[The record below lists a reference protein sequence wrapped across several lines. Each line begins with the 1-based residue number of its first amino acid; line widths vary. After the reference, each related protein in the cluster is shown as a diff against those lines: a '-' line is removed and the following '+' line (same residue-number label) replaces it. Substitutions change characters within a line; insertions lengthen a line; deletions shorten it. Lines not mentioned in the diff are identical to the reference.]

1 MILSVEDLLNLPEL
15 KDLTLVSGKGGIDG
29 LISAINTM
37 DNPDTFRWL
46 KDGEFLI
53 TSGYVL
59 KENPELI
66 KQIIKIMVDIGCT
79 GLGIKIQRYFNEI
92 PNEIIQASN
101 LYNFPVIEIPYDYSL
116 SYVSSV
122 FYKEVY
128 IARRRIM
135 DQSIEMQEHFTNTVL
150 MGGGLSKISEE
161 LALIIQNPVIIL
173 DKAGLLLSYSEYKDN
188 PLPLANFLD
197 LEVDTK
203 VFDSEFFNKVKGG
216 FNNSFRSEKIV
227 MLISKESQVVL
238 RIKPIVFTGEINGY
252 IVVWESGKKLN
263 KMDYVTIQQAT
274 VVVSMDRLKQIAI
287 NAAIET
293 ERKDFFDDLLEGRI
307 TDVKSLESLSQ
318 MHGLN
323 INAKYICMV
332 TSISNY
338 DELVNKYN
346 NNRSLIMSKASKLL
360 YETSTLNGRNTI
372 IINRSNYLI
381 SFVQIKPNDDTSN
394 LKIIFKE
401 LGLEYIKALNLSIP
415 DFKVSITIG
424 NLYKDI
430 IDLRLSFNE
439 ALETLKLLNAF
450 GKVKNLAHYEDFKVF
465 HLLSSIKPNDVLLQF
480 FNNTIGKLQSY
491 DLENNTNLMETLVA
505 FIEYNGNI
513 SQAAKMIYVH
523 RNTFIYRIDKIKQLL
538 DSDLK
543 DRDELLEL
551 NLAIKA
557 MELLTI
563 S

>member
-15 KDLTLVSGKGGIDG
+15 KDLTLISGENGIDG

-37 DNPDTFRWL
+37 DNPDTFMWL
-46 KDGEFLI
+46 KEGELLI

-59 KENPELI
+59 KENPDLI
-66 KQIIKIMVDIGCT
+66 KEIVKIMVDIGCS

-101 LYNFPVIEIPYDYSL
+101 KYNFPVIEIPYDYSL
-116 SYVSSV
+116 SYVSSI

-135 DQSIEMQEHFTNTVL
+135 DQSIEMQERFTNTVL
-150 MGGGLSKISEE
+150 MGGGLNKISEE

-173 DKAGLLLSYSEYKDN
+173 DKTGLLLSYSEYKDN
-188 PLPLANFLD
+188 PLLLADFLN
-197 LEVDTK
+197 LKEDTM
-203 VFDSEFFNKVKGG
+203 VFDTEFFNKIEGG

-287 NAAIET
+287 NAAIEN

-307 TDVKSLESLSQ
+307 TDLKSLESLSQ

-332 TSISNY
+332 TSISNF

-360 YETSTLNGRNTI
+360 YETSTLKGRNTI

-381 SFVQIKPNDDTSN
+381 SFVQMRPNDDTSN
-394 LKIIFKE
+394 LKMIFKE
-401 LGLEYIKALNLSIP
+401 LGLEYIKAINLSIP

-439 ALETLKLLNAF
+439 AFETLNLLNVF
-450 GKVKNLAHYEDFKVF
+450 GKGKSLAHYEDFKVF

-480 FNNTIGKLQSY
+480 FNNTIGKLKSY

-523 RNTFIYRIDKIKQLL
+523 RNTFIYKIDKIKQLL
-538 DSDLK
+538 DTELK

-551 NLAIKA
+551 NLAIKI

-563 S
+563 L

>member
-15 KDLTLVSGKGGIDG
+15 KDLTLVSGENGIDE

-46 KDGEFLI
+46 KEGEFLI

-59 KENPELI
+59 KENPELVKEI
-66 KQIIKIMVDIGCT
+66 VKIMVDIGCS
-79 GLGIKIQRYFNEI
+79 GLGIKIQRYFNKI
-92 PNEIIQASN
+92 PNEIVEASN
-101 LYNFPVIEIPYDYSL
+101 KYNFPIIEIPYDYSL

-150 MGGGLSKISEE
+150 MGGGLNKISQE
-161 LALIIQNPVIIL
+161 LALIIENPVIIL
-173 DKAGLLLSYSEYKDN
+173 DKTGLLLSYSEYKDN
-188 PLPLANFLD
+188 PLPLADFLT
-197 LEVDTK
+197 LEIDTK
-203 VFDSEFFNKVKGG
+203 TFDTEFFDKIKGG
-216 FNNSFRSEKIV
+216 FNNSFRSEKVI

-287 NAAIET
+287 NAAIES
-293 ERKDFFDDLLEGRI
+293 ERRDFFDDLLEGRI
-307 TDVKSLESLSQ
+307 TDVKNLESLSQ

-338 DELVNKYN
+338 DELFHKYN
-346 NNRSLIMSKASKLL
+346 NNRSLIMTKASKVL
-360 YETSTLNGRNTI
+360 YEASSLNGRNTI

-381 SFVQIKPNDDTSN
+381 SFVQIRPNDDIEN
-394 LKIIFKE
+394 LRTAFKE
-401 LGLEYIKALNLSIP
+401 LGLEYIKSLNLSIP
-415 DFKVSITIG
+415 DFKVSIAIR
-424 NLYKDI
+424 NLYKNI

-450 GKVKNLAHYEDFKVF
+450 GKGKNLAHYEDFKVF
-465 HLLSSIKPNDVLLQF
+465 HLLSSIKPNDVLINF

>member
-15 KDLTLVSGKGGIDG
+15 KDLTLVSGKNGIDEM
-29 LISAINTM
+29 ISAINTM

-46 KDGEFLI
+46 KEGEFLI

-59 KENPELI
+59 KENPDLLKEI
-66 KQIIKIMVDIGCT
+66 VKIMVDIGCS

-92 PNEIIQASN
+92 PSEIIEASEI
-101 LYNFPVIEIPYDYSL
+101 YNFPVIEIPYDYSL

-135 DQSIEMQEHFTNTVL
+135 DQAIEMQEHFTNTVL
-150 MGGGLSKISEE
+150 MGGGLNKISEE

-173 DKAGLLLSYSEYKDN
+173 DATGLLLSYSEYKGN
-188 PLPLANFLD
+188 SLPFANFLN
-197 LEVDTK
+197 LEVNTM
-203 VFDSEFFNKVKGG
+203 VFDTEFFNKIKSG

-274 VVVSMDRLKQIAI
+274 VVVSMDRLKQKAI
-287 NAAIET
+287 NSAIES

-332 TSISNY
+332 TSIANY
-338 DELVNKYN
+338 DELVPKYN
-346 NNRSLIMSKASKLL
+346 NNRSLIISKASKIL
-360 YETSTLNGRNTI
+360 YETSTSNGRNTI
-372 IINRSNYLI
+372 VINRSNYLI
-381 SFVQIKPNDDTSN
+381 SFVQIKSNDDTSN
-394 LKIIFKE
+394 LKHVFKE
-401 LGLEYIKALNLSIP
+401 LGQEYIKAIYLSLP
-415 DFKVSITIG
+415 DFKVSVTIG
-424 NLYKDI
+424 NLYKEI

-450 GKVKNLAHYEDFKVF
+450 GKGIAVAHFEDFKVF
-465 HLLSSIKPNDVLLQF
+465 HLLSSIKPNNILLHF

-505 FIEYNGNI
+505 FIENNGNI

-538 DSDLK
+538 DSELK

-551 NLAIKA
+551 NIAIKI
-557 MELLTI
+557 MELLSI